1 MLDAVIKC
9 NEEEKVLLKSV
20 EILEKE
26 VTTIQNKMPFPL
38 QALHL
43 TVESF
48 KIPERLDYFF
58 KKPIKWKIYRFR
70 YSTCILCKA
79 FFISRFNLHNDT
91 W

>member
-26 VTTIQNKMPFPL
+26 VTTIQNITP

-48 KIPERLDYFF
+48 KILERLAYFL

-79 FFISRFNLHNDT
+79 FFFSRFNLHNDT